1 MNGLTMRRALGL
13 ELERNEIALKNIIIL
28 KKQTYRFLGYAK
40 RILNQFFF
48 FKMTIYS
55 GSQFKMMMWN

>member
-48 FKMTIYS
+48 FQNDYI
-55 GSQFKMMMWN
+55 